1 MSKDRRAARGE
12 RGPSAVEFLPRLKR
26 EGCNLL
32 ISGSVS
38 EATANHATRRLLGSP
53 DLDRQ
58 RVLVRTDDAT
68 PVGDLLPVG
77 VSVADAGVRVVQYRA
92 SDDAD
97 TLASFARR
105 VTETVDAVES
115 RSSPL
120 LGGELRLAVTSL
132 EPVIVDHDLLAVEQ
146 FLRSV
151 TDAVSDVRGMGH
163 YRYDGPRAGLSSL
176 PVERLFDAFVDLR
189 DRPHTEQ
196 RLSIPH
202 QRSTGWLEL

>member
-1 MSKDRRAARGE
+1 MSNDRRSAIGE
-12 RGPSAVEFLPRLKR
+12 RGQSAVELLPQLKR

-38 EATANHATRRLLGSP
+38 EATANYATQRLFGSP
-53 DLDRQ
+53 DIERQ
-58 RVLVRTDDAT
+58 RVLVRTEDAT
-68 PVGDLLPVG
+68 PVSELLPAG
-77 VSVADAGVRVVQYRA
+77 ISLTDADVRVVQYRA
-92 SDDAD
+92 DDDEDA
-97 TLASFARR
+97 LASLARR
-105 VTETVDAVES
+105 ITETVDAADS

-120 LGGELRLAVTSL
+120 LSAELRLVVTSL
-132 EPVIVDHDLLAVEQ
+132 KPIIVDHDVLAAEQ

-163 YRYDGPRAGLSSL
+163 YRYDGPRAGLSAL
-176 PVERLFDAFVDLR
+176 PIERLFDAFVDLR

-202 QRSTGWLEL
+202 RRSTGWLDL